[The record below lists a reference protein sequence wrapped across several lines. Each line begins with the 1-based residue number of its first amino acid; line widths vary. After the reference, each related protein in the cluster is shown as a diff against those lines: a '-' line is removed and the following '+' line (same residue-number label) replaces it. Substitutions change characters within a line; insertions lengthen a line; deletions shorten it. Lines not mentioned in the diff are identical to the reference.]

1 LGRSIVKAV
10 DLGREYKSKT
20 ETVSALKDVNLDVET
35 GEYLSILG
43 KSGSGKTTLL
53 NLIGGLDTP
62 TKGTVLVEDEDLFS
76 LNSVQRARLRCLKI
90 GYIFQTFNL
99 IPFLPASDNVALPM
113 VFAGIKASER
123 KKRALELLELVGL
136 GERAQHRPS
145 QLSGGE
151 QQRVAIAR
159 ALANDPAIIL
169 ADEPTGNLDLKTG
182 LGIVQLLYR
191 LRTERRA
198 TVICATHDL
207 KMIEVSD
214 RIAWLLGGRLER
226 MERQQSVTLRA
237 EELEKAD

>member
-1 LGRSIVKAV
+1 MGRSIVKAV

-62 TKGTVLVEDEDLFS
+62 TKGTVFVEDEDLFS
-76 LNSVQRARLRCLKI
+76 LSSVQRARLRCLKI

-113 VFAGIKASER
+113 VFAGIKATDR
-123 KKRALELLELVGL
+123 KKKALELLELVGL
-136 GERAQHRPS
+136 GARAQHKPS

-182 LGIVQLLYR
+182 LEIVQLLYR
-191 LRTERRA
+191 LRTEKRT

-214 RIAWLLGGRLER
+214 RIAWLLDGRLER

-237 EELEKAD
+237 EELERAD

>member
-62 TKGTVLVEDEDLFS
+62 TKGTVFVEDEDLFS
-76 LNSVQRARLRCLKI
+76 LSSVQRARLRCLKI

-113 VFAGIKASER
+113 VFAGIKATDR
-123 KKRALELLELVGL
+123 KKKALELLELVGL
-136 GERAQHRPS
+136 GARAQHKPS

-182 LGIVQLLYR
+182 LEIVQLLYR
-191 LRTERRA
+191 LRTEKRT

-214 RIAWLLGGRLER
+214 RIAWLLDGRLER

-237 EELEKAD
+237 EELERAD

>member
-1 LGRSIVKAV
+1 M
-10 DLGREYKSKT
+10 
-20 ETVSALKDVNLDVET
+20 

-43 KSGSGKTTLL
+43 PSGSGKTTLL

-62 TKGTVLVEDEDLFS
+62 SQGAVLIEGENISS
-76 LNSVQRARLRCLKI
+76 LNSADRARLRCIKI

-99 IPFLPASDNVALPM
+99 IPFLNAVDNIALPM

-123 KKRALELLELVGL
+123 RGKAIELLQTVGL
-136 GERAQHRPS
+136 GERAQHKPT

-159 ALANDPAIIL
+159 ALANNPRIIL
-169 ADEPTGNLDLKTG
+169 ADEPTGNLDLRTG
-182 LGIVQLLYR
+182 LEIVRLLYR
-191 LRTERRA
+191 LRTEQKT

-214 RIAWLLGGRLER
+214 RIAWIQGGTLER
-226 MERQQSVTLRA
+226 IEKQRGVTLRA
-237 EELEKAD
+237 NELARED